1 MHCSNRSDAGAEQP
15 AVSEVIP
22 MAKHIDQVIDETE
35 STVDEQRTVNVTHSE
50 TRGAVG
56 VPVFLSAA
64 DLEQQGIDP
73 SDIDE
78 IAVRVENGFVLFEP
92 VDRD

>member
-1 MHCSNRSDAGAEQP
+1 MG
-15 AVSEVIP
+15 
-22 MAKHIDQVIDETE
+22 KHIDQFVDDTDSTDDEH
-35 STVDEQRTVNVTHSE
+35 RTVNVTRSE

-56 VPVFLSAA
+56 VPVFLSAS

-73 SDIDE
+73 DEIDE

-92 VDRD
+92 VDSS

>member
-1 MHCSNRSDAGAEQP
+1 MGE
-15 AVSEVIP
+15 
-22 MAKHIDQVIDETE
+22 HIDAYVDETQ
-35 STVDEQRTVNVTHSE
+35 STGDEQRTVNVTHSE

-73 SDIDE
+73 DDIDE
-78 IAVRVENGFVLFEP
+78 IAVRVENGFVLFEL
-92 VDRD
+92 VDSD